1 MASKTNAARL
11 LETAGIEHRLVE
23 YPTDEDHLDAQ
34 TVARSIDADPATV
47 FKSLVAACDDGEVA
61 VFCVPGSED
70 LDLKKAAAAA
80 GCDKIHLVPVARLRG
95 LTGYVRG
102 GCSPI
107 GMTHSYPTYLDEVAL
122 LFDRIYVSAGRRGL
136 QILIAPADL
145 LEVTKAE
152 PADLV

>member
-11 LETAGIEHRLVE
+11 LDAAGIEYRLVE
-23 YPTDEDHLDAQ
+23 YPTDEDHLDAE
-34 TVARSIDADPATV
+34 TVARSIAADPETV
-47 FKSLVAACDDGEVA
+47 FKTLVAACDNGEVA

-80 GCDKIHLVPVARLRG
+80 GCNKIHLVPVARLKA

-107 GMTHSYPTYLDEVAL
+107 GMTHGYPTYFDEVAL

-136 QILIAPADL
+136 QILISPDHL
-145 LEVTKAE
+145 LEITNAE